1 MERQLVH
8 SFASK
13 GCSTRKIPLDSICS
27 SQLLQDQHSRACLAL
42 TGILKDQQLAKKKRI
57 DSSASRAQPGNPG
70 TRSGLYASE
79 AVRKRCREVEEAREE
94 AKKAKRLAEERSA
107 EKKAERAQREKSAFK
122 DVVEKVTRGELKV
135 TEEGLQKLTA
145 THMRDCLRG
154 MGEPTPSNTRK

>member
-1 MERQLVH
+1 M
-8 SFASK
+8 
-13 GCSTRKIPLDSICS
+13 
-27 SQLLQDQHSRACLAL
+27 
-42 TGILKDQQLAKKKRI
+42 AKKKRI
-57 DSSASRAQPGNPG
+57 DLSASRAQLGNPG

-79 AVRKRCREVEEAREE
+79 AVRKRCREVEEASEE

-122 DVVEKVTRGELKV
+122 DVVGKVTRGELKV

-154 MGEPTPSNTRK
+154 MGEPTPSNTRKGELVAALLPWLLLTKAAAEGEVKHIESSSA